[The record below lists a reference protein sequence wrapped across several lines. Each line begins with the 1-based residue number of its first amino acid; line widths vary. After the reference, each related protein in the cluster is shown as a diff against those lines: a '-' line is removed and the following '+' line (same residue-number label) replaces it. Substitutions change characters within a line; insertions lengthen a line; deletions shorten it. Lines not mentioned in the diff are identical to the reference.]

1 MEKEFLSSS
10 DNEDNED
17 NEENKDDIIKR
28 SIRTQGNMYKV
39 NKTKNQLLNDLSK
52 LRLNY
57 EFSKK
62 NVEKLKNK
70 MKEKDEK
77 LYESQYNNIIM
88 NKNNDAINKELS
100 EKNLYIINLIYLIVF
115 IAFTCIIL

>member
-1 MEKEFLSSS
+1 HL
-10 DNEDNED
+10 
-17 NEENKDDIIKR
+17 
-28 SIRTQGNMYKV
+28 YKV
-39 NKTKNQLLNDLSK
+39 NKTKTQLIDDLSK
-52 LRLNY
+52 LKLNY

-62 NVEKLKNK
+62 NVEKLENTI
-70 MKEKDEK
+70 KEKEQK

-88 NKNNDAINKELS
+88 NKNKDVINKELS